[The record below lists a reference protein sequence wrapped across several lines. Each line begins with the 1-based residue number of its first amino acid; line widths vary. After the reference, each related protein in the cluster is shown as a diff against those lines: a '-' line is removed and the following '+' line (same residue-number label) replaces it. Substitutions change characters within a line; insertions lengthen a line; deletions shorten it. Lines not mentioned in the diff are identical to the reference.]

1 VSSGILL
8 DNQDPTVSP
17 ADDLFRHVNGHWLNT
32 REIPP
37 DRANDGSFWQ
47 LRENAQ
53 EQLRA
58 IVEELGA
65 GDTADDAEGRKLGDL
80 YAGFMAA
87 DAVEAKGMAALDQ
100 WLARIDALASLDDLS
115 ELLGTFARD
124 GVGGFFGLY
133 VATDAKDSE
142 RYLVNLV
149 QAGITLPDESYYA
162 QDQYAPIRESYLAH
176 VAAMFRLTGLTSG
189 DGTAEAAVVMKG
201 ETAFAA
207 HHWDRVRRRDVEA
220 GYNLYRIAQLREG
233 LPGFDVDRYLDA
245 LGAPAGSF
253 DELVVRQPDFLPG
266 AADVVASLELDEWK
280 TLLRWQVVHEFA
292 PLLGAE
298 LVEAN
303 FDFFGRTLSGVP
315 ELRDRWKRGVDLV
328 ERSMG
333 EALGKRYVDRHFPPS
348 AKARMDELVANLVK
362 AYRQSITSLPW
373 MGEETRLK
381 AIAKLEKF
389 TPKIAYP
396 PKFRDYSTLV
406 IDRDD
411 VVGNVARASAFE
423 TDRELAKIGGPVDRD
438 EWLMTPQTVNAYYN
452 PGMNEIVFPAAILQP
467 PFFFADGD
475 DAVNYGGIGAVI
487 GHEIGH
493 GFDDQGSKYDGDG
506 NLVDW
511 WTEDDRT
518 EFEKRTKALIAQYD
532 ELEPSNAPGKHVNGA
547 LTIGENIGDL
557 GGLGIAFLA
566 YELSRNGAAAE
577 EMDGLTGAQRLFHG
591 WAQVWC
597 GKTRSEEQIRRL
609 AIDPHSPDEFRCNQ
623 TARNLD
629 EFHEAFG
636 TTADNRMWL
645 EPGDRV
651 RIW

>member
-8 DNQDPTVSP
+8 ENQDPSVSP
-17 ADDLFRHVNGHWLNT
+17 ADDLFRHVNGTWLNT
-32 REIPP
+32 HEIPK

-53 EQLRA
+53 EHLKA
-58 IVEELGA
+58 IVEEFA
-65 GDTADDAEGRKLGDL
+65 ADPGDDPEAQKIGDL
-80 YAGFMAA
+80 YAGFMDAK
-87 DAVEAKGMAALDQ
+87 AVEAKGVGALAPF
-100 WLARIDALASLDDLS
+100 LAKIDALESLDDLS
-115 ELLGTFARD
+115 DLLGGFSRE
-124 GVGGFFGLY
+124 GIGGFLGLY
-133 VATDAKDSE
+133 VATDAKNSE
-142 RYLVNLV
+142 RYLVNVV
-149 QAGITLPDESYYA
+149 QAGITLPDESYYK
-162 QDQYAPIRESYLAH
+162 QDQYAPIRDAYVAH
-176 VAAMFRLTGLTSG
+176 VAAMFRRAGLAAD
-189 DGTAEAAVVMKG
+189 DGTAEAALVMKA
-201 ETAFAA
+201 ETAFAE

-220 GYNLYRIAQLREG
+220 GYNLYTLEQLRGG
-233 LPGFDVDRYLDA
+233 LTGFDVDRFLST
-245 LGAPAGSF
+245 LGAPDGSF

-266 AADVVASLELDEWK
+266 AAEVARSLDLGEWK

-292 PLLGAE
+292 PLLSAD
-298 LVEAN
+298 LVEEN
-303 FDFFGRTLSGVP
+303 FAFFGRTLSGVP

-333 EALGKRYVDRHFPPS
+333 EALGRHYVERHFPPA
-348 AKARMDELVANLVK
+348 AKERMDGLVANLVK
-362 AYRQSITSLPW
+362 AYRQSIDSLTW
-373 MGEETRLK
+373 MGEETRRK
-381 AIAKLEKF
+381 AITKLEKF

-406 IDRDD
+406 IERDD

-423 TDRELAKIGGPVDRD
+423 TDRQLAKIGGPVDRD

-511 WTEDDRT
+511 WTEDDRA
-518 EFEKRTKALIAQYD
+518 EFDKRTKALIAQYD
-532 ELEPSNAPGKHVNGA
+532 ALEPSNAPGNHVNGA
-547 LTIGENIGDL
+547 LTVGENIGDL

-566 YELSRNGAAAE
+566 YELSRDGAPAE

-597 GKTRSEEQIRRL
+597 GKTRPEEQVRRI

-629 EFHEAFG
+629 EFHQAFG
-636 TTADNRMWL
+636 STPDSKMWL
-645 EPGDRV
+645 EPADRV